1 MIVLKKDTVLLK
13 KILTVSFLL
22 RVVMILSLF
31 LALWKKDYAWVVG
44 TSIALF
50 ISFLP
55 TLMNKDITITLPWI
69 FDFLIALI
77 LILHVGGR
85 LLDYYIIIP
94 GYEIITRFF
103 ISFLVAF
110 VSFTLIYILD
120 EYWDGLKMDKTAM
133 AFVVVISTMSIGVIL
148 EFVKWLNITGTLYIK
163 TNHVLMLNL
172 TADTIAGIIIAT
184 VGVYLIKSG
193 EFDEL
198 TRDFGKQINERL
210 IKKQEKR

>member
-172 TADTIAGIIIAT
+172 TADTIVGIIIAT
-184 VGVYLIKSG
+184 VGYIFIKSG